1 MKKIKLLVVDDSI
14 LFREVLT
21 RYIREDSQIDVVGT
35 AGDPYSARDMILKY
49 EPDVM
54 TLDIEMPRMDGV
66 AFLKKLLPQYY
77 LPVITVS
84 SSNNMKQAALDA
96 GCIEFIQKPLART
109 TAEMQSFA
117 QTICRAVKSAYDL
130 HGDHSKAEEPEVVHT
145 SFSTTAKRFRKNDV
159 VLALGASTGGT
170 EALEQVIKNLPA
182 DSPATVVVQHMPAG
196 FTKLY
201 SERLNKNCP
210 MEVKEAED
218 GDRLRRGL
226 VIIGAGEHH
235 LRLCR
240 DSRGYYVSSKPGE
253 KVSGHCPSVD
263 VLFSSVAD
271 TAKANAI
278 GVILTGMGRDGA
290 DGLLKMRQSGAFT
303 IGQDKATCVV
313 YGMPMEAYNI
323 GAVQVQAPLYKIAD
337 HNGGISMVWG
347 HYFTSND
354 SQNNLV
360 SAYRDLFSRA
370 LSDVNQHTRFEEFTP
385 KIGSIIRTVNGEDMQ
400 FELTDE
406 ECNGIWDMVEQQNVE
421 SHFADLLSENGFDV
435 NSADVKKVITEMAS
449 QYREDFGFGD
459 DEEFQGYIS
468 ERDDDLKEHLNSE
481 IFGDVYVDNVASDY
495 TGRIMIIRPEYFSSR
510 SFTPDEQLFL
520 AQSGPGCDPKEYG
533 GAVNGV
539 FLYDREEAS
548 VTSDCFLGAMR
559 EEHIPMWAREARDDI
574 SEGYDEQPEM

>member
-1 MKKIKLLVVDDSI
+1 MDIYKSSLKYAKENGELEQYRESMNLCDECGTFISHSIAENFNNNYLDVKKVTAEAAGKYGFECAMLMLALRVDSLKYDGRFTADNKEWAQKF
-14 LFREVLT
+14 LADYPNAEE
-21 RYIREDSQIDVVGT
+21 IRKTADRTLGT
-35 AGDPYSARDMILKY
+35 AHPVLLNAVTEELRSAFRDRNKQ
-49 EPDVM
+49 E
-54 TLDIEMPRMDGV
+54 IEGYRIVQRIQTPNSEFVLGQNNKMP
-66 AFLKKLLPQYY
+66 
-77 LPVITVS
+77 
-84 SSNNMKQAALDA
+84 
-96 GCIEFIQKPLART
+96 GC
-109 TAEMQSFA
+109 
-117 QTICRAVKSAYDL
+117 
-130 HGDHSKAEEPEVVHT
+130 
-145 SFSTTAKRFRKNDV
+145 
-159 VLALGASTGGT
+159 
-170 EALEQVIKNLPA
+170 
-182 DSPATVVVQHMPAG
+182 
-196 FTKLY
+196 
-201 SERLNKNCP
+201 
-210 MEVKEAED
+210 
-218 GDRLRRGL
+218 
-226 VIIGAGEHH
+226 
-235 LRLCR
+235 
-240 DSRGYYVSSKPGE
+240 YV
-253 KVSGHCPSVD
+253 
-263 VLFSSVAD
+263 
-271 TAKANAI
+271 TW
-278 GVILTGMGRDGA
+278 
-290 DGLLKMRQSGAFT
+290 
-303 IGQDKATCVV
+303 
-313 YGMPMEAYNI
+313 YN
-323 GAVQVQAPLYKIAD
+323 AD

-574 SEGYDEQPEM
+574 SEEYDEQPEM